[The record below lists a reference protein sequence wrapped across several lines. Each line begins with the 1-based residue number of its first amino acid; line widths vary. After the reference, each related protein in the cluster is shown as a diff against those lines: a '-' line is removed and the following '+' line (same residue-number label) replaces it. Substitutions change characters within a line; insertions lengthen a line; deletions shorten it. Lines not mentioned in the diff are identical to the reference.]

1 MILFLAFFLALL
13 CPLSVSANP
22 YSGPV
27 TMVVI
32 DAGHGGSD
40 PGALGATVQE
50 KELTLS
56 ISLALARELEDRG
69 VPVTLT
75 RDDDSTL
82 SLQAR
87 CDIAN
92 GTSFGLSGYPVFIS
106 VHINSA
112 ENPAAEGFEVFVKPE
127 RDVAMIDENSSNE
140 LVLKYSSYTNSQL
153 NDYKDIV
160 SRELAGNICEGF
172 EKAFPSVPM
181 RGVKE
186 SGLWV
191 LNATWMPSVLVE
203 AGFISNPEEEERM
216 AGSRFQQKLCEVIA
230 DAVLDL

>member
-40 PGALGATVQE
+40 PGALGTTVQE

-216 AGSRFQQKLCEVIA
+216 AESRFQQKLCEVIA